1 MIKKKMTQGFMDDY
15 NFSILS
21 VYALSALFGSAI
33 QSILFRSFHRE
44 LAHIKILIIAF
55 QLCFV
60 RIAIIIIET
69 GIEKGGHKKI
79 MKLNFPCKV
88 FFQFTS
94 SCCVLKFSVR
104 SILFTLFYL
113 KYSLFYSNRQRRYEF
128 LLLVVVFYKYLIRHF
143 TEDDRHQ
150 QEWIFFCLKNDSHA
164 KE

>member
-21 VYALSALFGSAI
+21 VYALSALFWFSD
-33 QSILFRSFHRE
+33 SINIISKLSQKTCSQ
-44 LAHIKILIIAF
+44 KILIIAF

-60 RIAIIIIET
+60 RIAIIIET

-113 KYSLFYSNRQRRYEF
+113 KFSLFYSNRQRRYEF

-150 QEWIFFCLKNDSHA
+150 QKRIFFV
-164 KE
+164 

>member
-1 MIKKKMTQGFMDDY
+1 MFSHNISKNGEKTSICILLKMSMIKKKMTQGFMDDY

-21 VYALSALFGSAI
+21 VYAFSALFGSAI

-88 FFQFTS
+88 FF
-94 SCCVLKFSVR
+94 SVHVVMLCTEIFR
-104 SILFTLFYL
+104 AFHFVYPFLFKIFSILFKQTTTLRISFVGSRIL
-113 KYSLFYSNRQRRYEF
+113 
-128 LLLVVVFYKYLIRHF
+128 
-143 TEDDRHQ
+143 
-150 QEWIFFCLKNDSHA
+150 
-164 KE
+164 